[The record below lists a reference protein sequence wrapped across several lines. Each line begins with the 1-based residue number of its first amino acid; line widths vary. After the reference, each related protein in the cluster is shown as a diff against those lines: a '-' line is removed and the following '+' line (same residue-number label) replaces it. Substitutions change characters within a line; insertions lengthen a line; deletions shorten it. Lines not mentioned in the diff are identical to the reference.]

1 MENTIKR
8 EASGDIKLP
17 DKILEER
24 EFISQAFRNTTDPDV
39 MDELVI
45 KINWMANEIRQLKYV
60 NKDT

>member
-1 MENTIKR
+1 MVNTIKK
-8 EASGDIKLP
+8 EASEVIKLT

-45 KINWMANEIRQLKYV
+45 RVKWIANEIRQLRNV
-60 NKDT
+60 NSES